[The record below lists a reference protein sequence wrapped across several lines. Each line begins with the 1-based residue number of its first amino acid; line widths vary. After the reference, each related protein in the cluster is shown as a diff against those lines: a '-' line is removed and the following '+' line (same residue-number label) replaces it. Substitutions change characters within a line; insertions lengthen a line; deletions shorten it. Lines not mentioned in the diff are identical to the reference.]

1 MDRLEGWIRKG
12 KEVRV
17 MPIFKKSNKLTR
29 QLVDR
34 IISLHHATPTSA
46 HMTIFVHPQTI
57 EEFKVVESV
66 ALRNGYCINEHGN
79 IKSPDEYFGVTFFT
93 PPKQEGGDKDAS

>member
-1 MDRLEGWIRKG
+1 
-12 KEVRV
+12 
-17 MPIFKKSNKLTR
+17 MPGIKNPNKLTR

-34 IISLHHATPTSA
+34 IISLYRSTPAST

-66 ALRNGYCINEHGN
+66 ALRNGYCINEQGN